1 MKNYLKSQRRIV
13 LRNCGQ
19 IDPNNIEE
27 YIAAGG
33 YRALER
39 ALLEMEP
46 EDVIKTIK
54 DSGLRGRGGAGFPTG
69 LKWELA
75 AKASGRPKFVIC
87 NADEGEPGTFKDRLI
102 LEGDPHCV
110 IEGMVIAAYAVG
122 ASKGYLYIRGEYGQ
136 SLQTI
141 ANAIQQARAAGF
153 LGNDIVGSGFSFD
166 IAVRSGAGA
175 YVCGEE
181 TALMESIEGRRGE
194 SRVKPPYP
202 TDHGLWGRPTVIN
215 NVETLANIAPIIENG
230 AQWFKQFGTATS
242 PGTKVFTLT
251 GDIMNRG
258 LVEVPM
264 GTTLRTLIYEIGGGI
279 PRGRKFKMAQTGGSS
294 GGCLP
299 ASLLDVPLDF
309 DSLRA
314 VDSSLGSGALLIV
327 DDSHCIVDV
336 VRSFMKF
343 FEHESCGKCT
353 PCREGTYRLARLLEK
368 IEAEE
373 ATHADL
379 EVLNRLCRVMERSS
393 LCGLGQAAPKPVLTT
408 LKYFKDEYLIH
419 LRDQAASKGA

>member
-1 MKNYLKSQRRIV
+1 MKNYLKSQKRIV

>member
-1 MKNYLKSQRRIV
+1 MKSYLQSQKRIV

-19 IDPNNIEE
+19 IDPNSIDE
-27 YIAAGG
+27 YISRGG
-33 YRALER
+33 YQALRR
-39 ALLEMEP
+39 ALLQKDP
-46 EDVIKTIK
+46 GAVIATIK

-75 AKASGRPKFVIC
+75 AKAEGHPKFVIC

-102 LEGDPHCV
+102 LEGDPHSV
-110 IEGMVIAAYAVG
+110 IEGMAIAAYAIG

-136 SLQTI
+136 SLETI
-141 ANAIQQARAAGF
+141 TNAIRQARAAGF
-153 LGNDIVGSGFSFD
+153 LGSDIVGSGFSFD
-166 IAVRSGAGA
+166 LAVRSGAGA

-181 TALMESIEGRRGE
+181 TALMESIEGKRGE

-202 TDHGLWGRPTVIN
+202 TDEGLWGKPTVIN
-215 NVETLANIAPIIENG
+215 NVETLANVAPILENG
-230 AQWFKQFGTATS
+230 ADWFRQFGTPKS

-251 GDIMNRG
+251 GDVMKRG

-264 GTTLRTLIYEIGGGI
+264 GTTLRTLVFEIGGGI

-314 VDSSLGSGALLIV
+314 VDSALGSGALLVV

-336 VRSFMKF
+336 VKSFMKF

-353 PCREGTYRLARLLEK
+353 PCREGTHRLTCLVEK
-368 IEAEE
+368 IAAEE
-373 ATHADL
+373 ATHEDL
-379 EVLNRLCRVMERSS
+379 DLLHRLCTVMERSC
-393 LCGLGQAAPKPVLTT
+393 LCGLGQAAPKPILTT
-408 LKYFKDEYLIH
+408 LKYFRDEYLIH
-419 LRDQAASKGA
+419 LKDQAASKGA

>member
-75 AKASGRPKFVIC
+75 AKASGHPKFVIC

>member
-353 PCREGTYRLARLLEK
+353 PCREGTYRLERLLEK